1 VAELIETETR
11 IKPEIVEGG
20 RGEFTVWVGNE
31 RVAQKGVN
39 GFPTDQEVLSAVR
52 REFERR

>member
-20 RGEFTVWVGNE
+20 RGEFTVWIGE
-31 RVAQKGVN
+31 KRIAQKGIN
-39 GFPTDQEVLSAVR
+39 GFPTDQEVLTAVR
-52 REFERR
+52 RELGR